1 MRHMSI
7 DIETYSDVNIKKAG
21 LYRYVQSA
29 AFKVLLIAYSFDGEA
44 PSMIDLA
51 NNEAVP
57 PELYTALFSPDVI
70 KHAYNAAFEWYCL
83 SKHFGVKEP
92 EKWLPQW
99 RCTMVHG
106 LYCGLAAGLGNV
118 GGILGLPEDKQ
129 KDRIGSSLIQLFC
142 VPGKNGLPVL
152 PAWEPQKWELFK
164 DYCKQDVVAET
175 EIERRLSA
183 FPVPDRVQRE
193 WEQDMRINL
202 AGVRLDI
209 DLAEGAKAYADAELD
224 GLKEQ
229 ITRITGV
236 TNPKSTVQMKSWL
249 SEQLGEEIPS
259 LDKAA
264 VGGYL
269 ERDDLPLKARTALEL
284 KQRLGKTSVS
294 KYKAMLEC
302 VCPDGRIRGLLQ
314 FYGASRTGRWAGRLV
329 QMQNLP
335 RNYIEE
341 LDYARGLVKSGRVNE
356 LSFMFGNVP
365 DTLSQLIRTAFIP
378 AEGHKF
384 VVADFSAI
392 EARVIAWL
400 AGETW
405 RMKAFANGEDIYCAS
420 ASRIFGV
427 PVVKHGINGHLRQ
440 KGKVAEL
447 ACGYGGGV
455 PAMKS
460 MGGANMPESEL
471 KQIINDWRRASP
483 NIVRLWYALE
493 SAAMAAVRTGMPE
506 SAAGL
511 IFRYE
516 STPDDLRFLTIQL
529 PSGRKLFYANPFFA
543 PNRFG
548 NDSPHYYGA
557 KAGKWT
563 ALETYGGKLT
573 ENIVQAIARDCLAA
587 ALENL
592 EAAGYTI
599 VMHIH
604 DEVILDVPAEQADL
618 DKVCGI
624 MCEMPPWADGLLLK
638 ADGFVGD
645 YYKKD

>member
-1 MRHMSI
+1 MTRHLSI

-21 LYRYVQSA
+21 LYRYVQSP
-29 AFKVLLIAYSFDGEA
+29 AFRVLLFAYSFDGE
-44 PSMIDLA
+44 PPDIIDLA
-51 NNEAVP
+51 NSGDIP
-57 PELYTALFSPDVI
+57 LDLRTALFSPDVV

-106 LYCGLAAGLGNV
+106 LYCGLIGGLGKV
-118 GGILGLPEDKQ
+118 GEILGLPEDKQ
-129 KDRIGSSLIQLFC
+129 KDRVGSSLIQLFC
-142 VPGKNGLPVL
+142 VPGKNGLPVS
-152 PAWEPQKWELFK
+152 PAQEPQKWELFK
-164 DYCKQDVVAET
+164 SYCKQDVVTEM

-193 WEQDMRINL
+193 WEQDMRVNL
-202 AGVRLDI
+202 AGVRLDM
-209 DLAEGAKAYADAELD
+209 DLAEGAKAFADAELE
-224 GLKEQ
+224 GLKAQ
-229 ITRITGV
+229 LTRITGV
-236 TNPKSTVQMKSWL
+236 ANPKSTAQMKSWL
-249 SEQLGEEIPS
+249 SEQLGEEVTK

-264 VGGYL
+264 VEEYL
-269 ERDDLPLKARTALEL
+269 ERDDLPLKVRTALEL

-294 KYKAMLEC
+294 KYNAMLEC

-335 RNYIEE
+335 RNYIDE
-341 LDYARGLVKSGRVNE
+341 LDYARGLVKSGRVDE
-356 LSFMFGNVP
+356 LSLVFGNVP

-384 VVADFSAI
+384 TVADFSAI

-405 RMKAFANGEDIYCAS
+405 RMNAFAKGEDIYCAS
-420 ASRIFGV
+420 ASHIFGV
-427 PVVKHGINGHLRQ
+427 PVVKHGVNGHLRQ

-447 ACGYGGGV
+447 ACGYGGGIV
-455 PAMKS
+455 AMKA
-460 MGGANMPESEL
+460 MGGADLPDDEL
-471 KQIINDWRRASP
+471 KQIVDDWRRASP
-483 NIVRLWYALE
+483 NIVRLWYQLE
-493 SAAMAAVRTGMPE
+493 QAAMTALKTGQPI
-506 SAAGL
+506 STHGL

-516 STPDDLRFLTIQL
+516 SGGGMKFLTIQL
-529 PSGRKLFYANPFFA
+529 PSGRKLFYFKPFIGL
-543 PNRFG
+543 NRFG
-548 NDSPHYYGA
+548 RESLHYYGA
-557 KAGKWT
+557 KTGKW
-563 ALETYGGKLT
+563 AELETYGGKLT
-573 ENIVQAIARDCLAA
+573 ENVVQAIARDCLAA

-592 EAAGYTI
+592 EAAGYKT

-604 DEVILDVPAEQADL
+604 DEVILDTPSERADL
-618 DKVCGI
+618 EKVCGL
-624 MCEMPPWADGLLLK
+624 MCKMPQWADGLLLK